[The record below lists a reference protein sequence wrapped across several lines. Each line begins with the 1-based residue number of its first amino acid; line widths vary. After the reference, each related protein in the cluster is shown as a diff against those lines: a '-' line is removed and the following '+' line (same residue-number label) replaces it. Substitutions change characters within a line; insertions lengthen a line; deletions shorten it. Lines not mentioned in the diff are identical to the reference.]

1 VWFSGRLQEKLGAR
15 VDRFEELEKVLKE
28 RQLSVVFQPLV
39 DLRDHSL
46 VAYECLARTTNPHFS
61 GPPELFEVA
70 AEAGRAG
77 ELGRMLR
84 TLAVEECKYTPIF
97 LNVHPD
103 EFGDGWLTQP
113 DDPIFAYPHQVY
125 LEIAESVPLRYADVC
140 HSILKEIRNRG
151 AKLAVDDLGS
161 GYSNLKYISDL
172 RPDVVKLDRGLV
184 GGLTKGTRLYRLV
197 TAIVNLCVDM
207 GAKVVA
213 EGIETEGELRAVI
226 AAGVHYGQGY
236 LLARPAASPPDY
248 AWPLSSS

>member
-1 VWFSGRLQEKLGAR
+1 MR
-15 VDRFEELEKVLKE
+15 VDRFEELEKVIKE

-46 VAYECLARTTNPHFS
+46 VAYESLARTTNPHFS

-84 TLAVEECKYTPIF
+84 TLAVEECKHTPLF

-103 EFGDGWLTQP
+103 EFGDGWLMQP
-113 DDPIFAYPHQVY
+113 DDPIFFYPHQVY
-125 LEIAESVPLRYADVC
+125 LEIAESVPLRYSDVC

-151 AKLAVDDLGS
+151 PKLAVDDLGS

-226 AAGVHYGQGY
+226 AAGAHYGQGY
-236 LLARPAASPPDY
+236 LLARPAAPPPEHV
-248 AWPLSSS
+248 WPLDTP